1 MQGVFDFFATVW
13 LVIWGVLTGDESIA
27 PWFAAHPLTLEL
39 SFTIATVAGIST
51 LFGDSVV
58 LFLNRVRGWRFA
70 ITMLLN
76 ALGFVLLYALQALVI
91 AIVGPLIVGHS
102 PGLATVTRGVMLATA
117 PMIFGFLVLIP
128 YLGPAIARVLQAW
141 GLLVLWLVNEVLFQT
156 DGWTALLITGIGW
169 GVMQLLS
176 WSLSRPVGWIGDRIW
191 RLATGK
197 PSMMTG
203 RDLLSGHMFMP
214 LDYLPELE
222 GEKR

>member
-1 MQGVFDFFATVW
+1 MQGFFDFIATVL
-13 LVIWGVLTGDESIA
+13 LVIWGVLTGDDSIA
-27 PWFAAHPLTLEL
+27 DWFALHPLTTEMAL
-39 SFTIATVAGIST
+39 TIAALAGIST

-58 LFLNRVRGWRFA
+58 LFLNRVRGWRFVV
-70 ITMLLN
+70 TMALN

-91 AIVGPLIVGHS
+91 AIVGPLIAGRT
-102 PGLATVTRGVMLATA
+102 PGLATVTQGVMLATA

-128 YLGPAIARVLQAW
+128 YLGPAIARLLQVW

-156 DGWTALLITGIGW
+156 DLWTALLITGIGW

-176 WSLSRPVGWIGDRIW
+176 WSLARPVNWIGDRIW
-191 RLATGK
+191 RLATGT

-214 LDYLPELE
+214 LDYPPELE
-222 GEKR
+222 EKH

>member
-1 MQGVFDFFATVW
+1 MAGFFDFLATVW
-13 LVIWGVLTGDESIA
+13 LVIWGVLTGDTSITE
-27 PWFAAHPLTLEL
+27 WFADHPLTLEMAL
-39 SFTIATVAGIST
+39 TIAALAGVST

-91 AIVGPLIVGHS
+91 AVVGPLVVGHS
-102 PGLATVTRGVMLATA
+102 PGLATVTQGVMLATA

-128 YLGPAIARVLQAW
+128 YLGPAIARLLQVW

-156 DGWTALLITGIGW
+156 DLWTALLITGIGW

-176 WSLSRPVGWIGDRIW
+176 WSLARPVNWIGDRIW

-214 LDYLPELE
+214 LDYQPDLE
-222 GEKR
+222 ETH

>member
-1 MQGVFDFFATVW
+1 VTGFFDFIATVW
-13 LVIWGVLTGDESIA
+13 LVIWGVLTGDESITE
-27 PWFAAHPLTLEL
+27 WFRLHPLTLE
-39 SFTIATVAGIST
+39 IAVTVAALAGIST
-51 LFGDSVV
+51 LLGDSVV

-70 ITMLLN
+70 VTMLLN

-91 AIVGPLIVGHS
+91 AIVGPLIVGHT
-102 PGLATVTRGVMLATA
+102 PGLATVTRGVLIATA

-156 DGWTALLITGIGW
+156 DLWTALLITGIGW

-176 WSLSRPVGWIGDRIW
+176 WSLARPVNWIGDRIW

-214 LDYLPELE
+214 LDYQPDLE
-222 GEKR
+222 ETH